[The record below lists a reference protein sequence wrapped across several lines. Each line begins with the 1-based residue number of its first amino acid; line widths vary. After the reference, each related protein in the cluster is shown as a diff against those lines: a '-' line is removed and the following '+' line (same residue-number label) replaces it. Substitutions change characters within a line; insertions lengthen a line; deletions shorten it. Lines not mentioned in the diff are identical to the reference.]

1 MLPHAMSVKRG
12 RGRGCRRRL
21 TFRRWLHAPWRSPGA
36 RPVLLSM
43 FTRTES
49 RGSLMRDFVVTLV
62 ELTGFAMVF
71 LGVAMLSVPASL
83 IVAGVSVLGMSAW
96 RGHL

>member
-1 MLPHAMSVKRG
+1 
-12 RGRGCRRRL
+12 
-21 TFRRWLHAPWRSPGA
+21 
-36 RPVLLSM
+36 
-43 FTRTES
+43 
-49 RGSLMRDFVVTLV
+49 MRDLVVTLV
-62 ELTGFAMVF
+62 ELAGFAMVF